1 MIPRRLSGIFLKPL
15 RAWDYPNNL
24 SFAQKTML
32 TGAGQFHFFPL
43 CNVAAGGSALVSTV
57 ATGGLGA
64 GVTFVEKHLG
74 ILPIRLD
81 RAECLHQVA
90 NFNIPV

>member
-1 MIPRRLSGIFLKPL
+1 MYRFRPQNIGT
-15 RAWDYPNNL
+15 RAVVMPGYP
-24 SFAQKTML
+24 SAML
-32 TGAGQFHFFPL
+32 VGAGQFHFFPL

-81 RAECLHQVA
+81 RAECLHRVA